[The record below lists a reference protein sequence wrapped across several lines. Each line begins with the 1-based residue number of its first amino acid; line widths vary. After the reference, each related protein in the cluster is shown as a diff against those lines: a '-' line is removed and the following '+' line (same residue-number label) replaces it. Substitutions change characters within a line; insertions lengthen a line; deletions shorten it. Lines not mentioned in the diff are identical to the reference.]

1 MILITLNVVNPLI
14 FLDNLAQELL
24 DRSLAN
30 ISTLCRNTAHI
41 GLFQRVGL
49 VALHA
54 FDRRADKLHFSLV
67 QYTKLVAIIFRVG
80 EQMGTV

>member
-30 ISTLCRNTAHI
+30 FSTACRNTAHI
-41 GLFQRVGL
+41 GLLQRVGRI
-49 VALHA
+49 ALHT
-54 FDRRADKLHFSLV
+54 FGRCADKLHFTLV
-67 QYTKLVAIIFRVG
+67 QYTKLVAIFFRA
-80 EQMGTV
+80 